1 MRYRRRIRNGSW
13 AYRSKAASRSV
24 HRSVGMLF
32 LALTCTRFANVEQTG
47 RKKRNSRR
55 SSASIPCFS
64 PLSSIIDR
72 YFSWFSADNQRELKK
87 KKHRETWKH
96 MLRVME
102 TTEWISLSILVPEN
116 ENRYCL
122 ESSFTVSQLC
132 FQSNIIWTMF
142 SLPLLEFL
150 YSRFH
155 CFFFFSLSFLV
166 ELLVR
171 GIFLGVFM
179 VTKMI
184 IASLNNWNETWFW
197 FMSCKRISK
206 VSQYKII
213 YARKKSRIKKWKIIK
228 IFVC

>member
-1 MRYRRRIRNGSW
+1 MRYRHCIRNGSR
-13 AYRSKAASRSV
+13 AYRSKATSRSV
-24 HRSVGMLF
+24 HRSEGTLF

-72 YFSWFSADNQRELKK
+72 YFPWFSVDNQREVKKK

-122 ESSFTVSQLC
+122 ESSFTVLQPC

-142 SLPLLEFL
+142 SLPLLKFL

-155 CFFFFSLSFLV
+155 CFFLFLFFCWIISTGKFLKGFYGYEDDNSFV
-166 ELLVR
+166 ERLKRNLILIYILQTHFRSVP
-171 GIFLGVFM
+171 IQ
-179 VTKMI
+179 
-184 IASLNNWNETWFW
+184 NNLCQE
-197 FMSCKRISK
+197 K
-206 VSQYKII
+206 VKN
-213 YARKKSRIKKWKIIK
+213 
-228 IFVC
+228 

>member
-24 HRSVGMLF
+24 YRSVGTLF
-32 LALTCTRFANVEQTG
+32 LALTCTRFANVERTG

-64 PLSSIIDR
+64 PLSSITDR
-72 YFSWFSADNQRELKK
+72 YFPWFSADNQRELKK

-122 ESSFTVSQLC
+122 ESLFTVSQLC

-155 CFFFFSLSFLV
+155 CFFFFSFFFCQIISTGNFLRGFYGYKDDNSFV
-166 ELLVR
+166 ERLKWNLILIYILQMHFKSVA
-171 GIFLGVFM
+171 IQ
-179 VTKMI
+179 
-184 IASLNNWNETWFW
+184 NNLCQE
-197 FMSCKRISK
+197 K
-206 VSQYKII
+206 VKN
-213 YARKKSRIKKWKIIK
+213 
-228 IFVC
+228 

>member
-1 MRYRRRIRNGSW
+1 MRYRRRIRNGSR
-13 AYRSKAASRSV
+13 AYRSKAASRSIF
-24 HRSVGMLF
+24 H
-32 LALTCTRFANVEQTG
+32 ALTCTRFANVGQTG

-72 YFSWFSADNQRELKK
+72 YFPWFSADSQRELKK

-122 ESSFTVSQLC
+122 ESLFTVSQLC
-132 FQSNIIWTMF
+132 FQSDKIWTMF

-155 CFFFFSLSFLV
+155 CVSFFCFFV

-171 GIFLGVFM
+171 GIFLGVFT

-184 IASLNNWNETWFW
+184 IASLNDWNETWFW
-197 FMSCKRISK
+197 FTYCKDISK
-206 VSQYKII
+206 VSQCKIF
-213 YARKKSRIKKWKIIK
+213 YARKESRIKNGKL
-228 IFVC
+228 